1 MAYLTQLD
9 AVEVAYTQADQIG
22 AVILTFTRRRQ
33 MSTLDLDRRTPQRRR
48 GIAILDTFESRNQLP
63 ALQLR
68 LGNTARNTLTVR
80 ETQNPTAVVEQAL
93 RRIGVGLD
101 VDPPLDPERGAD
113 AT

>member
-1 MAYLTQLD
+1 
-9 AVEVAYTQADQIG
+9 
-22 AVILTFTRRRQ
+22 
-33 MSTLDLDRRTPQRRR
+33 
-48 GIAILDTFESRNQLP
+48 
-63 ALQLR
+63 LQLR

-80 ETQNPTAVVEQAL
+80 ETQHPTAVVEQAL